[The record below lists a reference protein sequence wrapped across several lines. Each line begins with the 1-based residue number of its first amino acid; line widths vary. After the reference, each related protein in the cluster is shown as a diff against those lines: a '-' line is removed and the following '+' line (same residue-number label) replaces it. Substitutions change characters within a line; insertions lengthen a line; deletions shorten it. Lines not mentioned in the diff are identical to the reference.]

1 MQCMYK
7 AYPDLQLELK
17 GGVHICLWH
26 RFVQC
31 AASTKRIVVS
41 LYNLMAK
48 HFICRPHRR
57 LSFSEMLVWT
67 GACTYYKSSV
77 DHVFCLWPC
86 LAMSNWR
93 LYYRG

>member
-1 MQCMYK
+1 MDVQSLSRT
-7 AYPDLQLELK
+7 ASVQLK
-17 GGVHICLWH
+17 DGFHICMWH

-31 AASTKRIVVS
+31 AAFYTKRIVVS

-48 HFICRPHRR
+48 HFICRPHRW

-77 DHVFCLWPC
+77 
-86 LAMSNWR
+86 S
-93 LYYRG
+93 